1 MKLKFGISS
10 IAGLAALLGTF
21 ATQAHVAQAVQDGLA
36 SARLAPSQ
44 KFVVQTMAQ
53 LATLA
58 ANPGDI
64 VTVVTGQSGGREV
77 REVISIDAN
86 GLVVD
91 SIVIERERSVEV
103 PVSESVVVGED
114 GSLALSYAPAN
125 GLASIGNF
133 GNVLHTGANGESAL
147 HTVSTSDAGAFVVDT
162 ELAGE
167 VVKIQYSRLVSL
179 AVSETAPNA
188 TNSAY

>member
-1 MKLKFGISS
+1 MKLKFGLSS

-44 KFVVQTMAQ
+44 KFVVQTMGQ
-53 LATLA
+53 LAELV

-64 VTVVTGQSGGREV
+64 VTVVTGASGGREV
-77 REVISIDAN
+77 REVISIDEFGHVA
-86 GLVVD
+86 D

-103 PVSESVVVGED
+103 PVTEAVVVGEN
-114 GSLALSYAPAN
+114 GSLALAYAPAN
-125 GLASIGNF
+125 GLASINNF
-133 GNVLHTGANGESAL
+133 GNVLHTGATGESAL
-147 HTVSTSDAGAFVVDT
+147 HTVSLNEAGIYVVDT

-167 VVKIQYSRLVSL
+167 TVKIQYSRLVSL

-188 TNSAY
+188 TVAA

>member
-10 IAGLAALLGTF
+10 VLGLSALLATF
-21 ATQAHVAQAVQDGLA
+21 TTKAQVDQAVQDGVAL
-36 SARLAPSQ
+36 ARLSPSQ

-53 LATLA
+53 LAGLVA
-58 ANPGDI
+58 HPGDI
-64 VTVVTGQSGGREV
+64 VTVVTGASGGREV
-77 REVISIDAN
+77 REVISIDAD
-86 GLVVD
+86 GHVAD

-103 PVSESVVVGED
+103 PVTETVAVSESGALP
-114 GSLALSYAPAN
+114 LAYAPAN

-133 GNVLHTGANGESAL
+133 GNVMHTDANGESAL
-147 HTVSTSDAGAFVVDT
+147 YTVSLNDAGTYVVDT

-167 VVKIQYSRLVSL
+167 TVKIQYSRLVSL

-188 TNSAY
+188 TVAS